1 MSDRDNIQSLLA
13 LRKLTRA
20 IADAVRTQITEH
32 LTTLTPLF
40 RPHTVL
46 GDHIIGGVKESTRRA
61 EQAFKEVQALH
72 DAIAP
77 TKPFNL
83 RRELTSPINFAPSG
97 LEITPVDYVHVVQAG
112 SEARRITVRRP
123 LTWTLS
129 YAGFSPAR
137 LADLADPKVRGEELQ
152 RFIISYLLL
161 HAVTTHQRGL
171 TQIFEALRLPITT
184 AKTPEFGD
192 LPLTRIGV
200 AVSTFRPA
208 DTVVLES
215 AELTGIDA
223 FEEVVNVEDIARLT
237 DPLKDRLVEIARPHV
252 PALATP

>member
-1 MSDRDNIQSLLA
+1 MSDRENVQSLLA

-32 LTTLTPLF
+32 LATMTPLF

-61 EQAFKEVQALH
+61 EQAFKDVQSLH

-77 TKPFNL
+77 AKPYNL
-83 RRELTSPINFAPSG
+83 RRELTTPINFAPAG
-97 LEITPVDYVHVVQAG
+97 LEITPVDYVHAAQSG
-112 SEARRITVRRP
+112 SDSRRITVRRP

-129 YAGFSPAR
+129 YAGFSPTR
-137 LADLADPKVRGEELQ
+137 LPDLLDPKVRGEELQ
-152 RFIISYLLL
+152 RFIVSHLLL

-171 TQIFEALRLPITT
+171 TQIFEALRLPIST

-192 LPLTRIGV
+192 LPLTRIGIGI
-200 AVSTFRPA
+200 STFRPS
-208 DTVVLES
+208 DRVVLES

-223 FEEVVNVEDIARLT
+223 FEEVVTVDDIGNLP
-237 DPLKDRLVEIARPHV
+237 DPLKERLTETARQHM
-252 PALATP
+252 PAVATS